1 MCSTCLDSEHNLMLK
16 ERLELIGMNAT
27 DNKGNA
33 KVTFYYDT
41 RDGSYSEGLRVVIN
55 GQMVLNNK
63 PSMYKG
69 YALEECVLNL
79 LYALGYDVDEVKNV
93 ELDEVN

>member
-1 MCSTCLDSEHNLMLK
+1 
-16 ERLELIGMNAT
+16 MNVI

-41 RDGSYSEGLRVVIN
+41 RDDSYSEGLKVAID
-55 GQMVLNNK
+55 GQVVLNNK

-69 YALEECVLNL
+69 YALEECVINL

-93 ELDEVN
+93 ELDEAS

>member
-1 MCSTCLDSEHNLMLK
+1 
-16 ERLELIGMNAT
+16 MNAI

-41 RDGSYSEGLRVVIN
+41 CDGSYREGLKVVID
-55 GQMVLNNK
+55 GQVVLNNK
-63 PSMYKG
+63 PNMYKG

-79 LYALGYDVDEVKNV
+79 LYALGYDVGEVKNV

>member
-1 MCSTCLDSEHNLMLK
+1 
-16 ERLELIGMNAT
+16 MNVI

-41 RDGSYSEGLRVVIN
+41 RDGSYSEGLKVAID
-55 GQMVLNNK
+55 GQVVLNNK

-69 YALEECVLNL
+69 YALEECVINL

-93 ELDEVN
+93 ELDEAS

>member
-1 MCSTCLDSEHNLMLK
+1 
-16 ERLELIGMNAT
+16 MNAT

-41 RDGSYSEGLRVVIN
+41 RDGSYSGGLRVVIN

-63 PSMYKG
+63 PSVYKG